1 MGDGSLEME
10 KIIHCLRR
18 NGYKLTG
25 VDESD
30 EYRNFGVATFEKEVE
45 FSDAQGSTINDTPI
59 IVNIIFDP
67 RMDYTHLY
75 EDEEEGDF
83 EFDKKMVTQ
92 FVLRIL
98 KRSPSTSN
106 RKSTT
111 RKSRS
116 GSKSDSS
123 KSGSGNSGIS
133 SLTNSSGSKNRS
145 RHRSRHR
152 SKH

>member
-30 EYRNFGVATFEKEVE
+30 EYRNLGVATFEKEVE
-45 FSDAQGSTINDTPI
+45 FSDAQGSAINDTPI

-98 KRSPSTSN
+98 KRSSTTSN

-116 GSKSDSS
+116 GSKSGSS
-123 KSGSGNSGIS
+123 KSGNSGVS

-145 RHRSRHR
+145 RHRS
-152 SKH
+152 KH

>member
-1 MGDGSLEME
+1 MYKQMGDGSLEME

-25 VDESD
+25 VGESD
-30 EYRNFGVATFEKEVE
+30 EQQDFGVATFEKEIE
-45 FSDAQGSTINDTPI
+45 FSDAQGNSINDTPI
-59 IVNIIFDP
+59 TVNITFDP

-75 EDEEEGDF
+75 EDEDEGDF
-83 EFDKKMVTQ
+83 EFDQKMVTQ

-116 GSKSDSS
+116 
-123 KSGSGNSGIS
+123 SGSGSGIS
-133 SLTNSSGSKNRS
+133 SLTNSSGSKHRS